1 MLSTRLP
8 FHSTSTN
15 SPTHQR
21 NPSDDF
27 ISRLSPMNAVDTFR
41 APSGP
46 LKACMDAATTA
57 EQSFAIRAAIASK
70 NIYEWLDELRDWPWP
85 TEGGIGFLA
94 PAPAKGELPPR
105 GRAGPTVEPPSED
118 ATAPAPAPAKNLYF
132 GSLLESDIKRYER
145 RIGQIQDGLDKL
157 GIEEIKRHVLQ
168 HHIMPLSRPGTPASP
183 SFDRHFGMPSL
194 ASYTKMD
201 DLTAVITATVVQ
213 ALPNLS
219 KLLRLMN
226 AWRVR
231 LALLRRV
238 PSLLASISDAET
250 AVQSGFSTIE
260 NRFKSLVDQFSTS
273 QSTAGSNMPRTDFEV
288 MQLGLEKKLSKASR
302 ELDYMLD
309 TLEGRD
315 DTLPDEW
322 IDRME
327 AVEQGF
333 ADWIATSEKMVRDA
347 QSAALKAQASQAE
360 AENLK
365 ARESAKFAAE
375 GLESSRQTNG
385 ESSRARKIRDGSL
398 SGVVI
403 NVEYAD
409 DDVQPSDEKALEEAN
424 RSTPSLGGSDTSST
438 PTTIQNSSPAVHR
451 STSNGDLD
459 ADYLLLEPSD
469 KSREPALPLI
479 SVEQSRP
486 RTAVSEASTI
496 TRASQD
502 PQRTPD
508 LLPTRGNRASPHTP
522 PKDRRSASMSLGDM
536 PPVLEGPEDEDSA
549 PTPPSSSV
557 ESVSQTL
564 GSPFVLSDAGGED
577 DHLRR
582 QINEILE
589 RIPAKVHLSSQTNHL
604 NPPDLH
610 LPYSKPRSTSDK
622 TVRSRSSMS
631 SRAGT
636 PSFMLAPVSRPR
648 HQRGNQD
655 IKLYHLSRGTG
666 EPPIKLYIRCV
677 GERVMVRVGGGWAD
691 LGEYLKEYAFHH
703 SRRSQQGSDSRVEVR
718 DMPRSFSSLSTRA
731 SVSPTGRPSPPSRPA
746 SAAGST
752 SPIYVKK
759 TRKPSGGEELLGPRL
774 PRTPIAYG
782 DSAGAGASEP
792 PSSGSGSVSTG
803 RSRSSSGMSSAEGDS
818 SLGMAG
824 PKGMKKDISQES
836 LEWVESIKEKV
847 RAASNSADMVRT
859 AAIAEQA
866 QVARER
872 AFGDIGRIGGTKRL
886 FRKAT

>member
-1 MLSTRLP
+1 
-8 FHSTSTN
+8 
-15 SPTHQR
+15 
-21 NPSDDF
+21 
-27 ISRLSPMNAVDTFR
+27 
-41 APSGP
+41 
-46 LKACMDAATTA
+46 MDAATTA

-85 TEGGIGFLA
+85 TEGGIGFQT
-94 PAPAKGELPPR
+94 PASATGKLPPR
-105 GRAGPTVEPPSED
+105 GRAGSTVEPPEED
-118 ATAPAPAPAKNLYF
+118 ATASAKDLYF
-132 GSLLESDIKRYER
+132 GSLLESDITRYER
-145 RIGQIQDGLDKL
+145 RIGQIQDKLDKL
-157 GIEEIKRHVLQ
+157 DIEEIKRHVLQ
-168 HHIMPLSRPGTPASP
+168 NHIMPLSRPGTPASP

-226 AWRVR
+226 AWRTR
-231 LALLRRV
+231 LVLLRRV
-238 PSLLASISDAET
+238 PSLMSSLSVAET
-250 AVQSGFSTIE
+250 AVQSGFSTLKQG
-260 NRFKSLVDQFSTS
+260 FKPLVDQSSTS
-273 QSTAGSNMPRTDFEV
+273 QSTTGSKTPHTDFEV
-288 MQLGLEKKLSKASR
+288 MQLGLEKKITKASR

-327 AVEQGF
+327 SIEQGF
-333 ADWIATSEKMVRDA
+333 ANWTMAYEKMLRDA
-347 QSAALKAQASQAE
+347 QYAALE
-360 AENLK
+360 AETKPATTLSAMEERASTENEMNGDS
-365 ARESAKFAAE
+365 ESP
-375 GLESSRQTNG
+375 RQMVG
-385 ESSRARKIRDGSL
+385 DSSRARKIRDGSL
-398 SGVVI
+398 SGVII
-403 NVEYAD
+403 NVQHAD
-409 DDVQPSDEKALEEAN
+409 DDVLQPPREKALGEASQ
-424 RSTPSLGGSDTSST
+424 STSSLGDSDASSAS
-438 PTTIQNSSPAVHR
+438 TTKQESSPTVHR

-469 KSREPALPLI
+469 KSRQSARPLI
-479 SVEQSRP
+479 SAEDSRP
-486 RTAVSEASTI
+486 RTAVSDASTI
-496 TRASQD
+496 TRTSPD

-508 LLPTRGNRASPHTP
+508 LIPTRGNRGSPHTP
-522 PKDRRSASMSLGDM
+522 PKERRSASMSLGDM
-536 PPVLEGPEDEDSA
+536 PPVLEDIEDEDSA

-564 GSPFVLSDAGGED
+564 GSPFVLTDANGED

-589 RIPAKVHLSSQTNHL
+589 KIPAKVHLSSQTAVNHL
-604 NPPDLH
+604 NPPDLQ
-610 LPYSKPRSTSDK
+610 LPYSKPRSTADK

-703 SRRSQQGSDSRVEVR
+703 SRRSHQGSDSRVEVR

-731 SVSPTGRPSPPSRPA
+731 SVSPPGRPSPPSRPA

-752 SPIYVKK
+752 SPIYMKK
-759 TRKPSGGEELLGPRL
+759 TRKPSGGEDLLGPRL

-782 DSAGAGASEP
+782 GTGASEP
-792 PSSGSGSVSTG
+792 PSLGSGSTG
-803 RSRSSSGMSSAEGDS
+803 RSRSSSGISSTEGDS

-824 PKGMKKDISQES
+824 PKSMKKDISQES

-847 RAASNSADMVRT
+847 RAASSSADMMRT
-859 AAIAEQA
+859 AAMAEQA
-866 QVARER
+866 HARER
-872 AFGDIGRIGGTKRL
+872 GFGDIGKIGGTKRL

>member
-27 ISRLSPMNAVDTFR
+27 ISRLSPMNAIDTFR

-85 TEGGIGFLA
+85 EEGGIGFQT
-94 PAPAKGELPPR
+94 PAPARGGFPPR
-105 GRAGPTVEPPSED
+105 GRADPAAESPSGG
-118 ATAPAPAPAKNLYF
+118 ATAIAGDVYL
-132 GSLLESDIKRYER
+132 GSLLQSDIARYET
-145 RIGQIQDGLDKL
+145 RIGQIQGGLDKL
-157 GIEEIKRHVLQ
+157 DIEEIKRHVLQ

-226 AWRVR
+226 AWRTR
-231 LALLRRV
+231 LSLLRRV
-238 PSLLASISDAET
+238 PSLMSSLSDAET
-250 AVQSGFSTIE
+250 AVQSGFSAIE
-260 NRFKSLVDQFSTS
+260 QGFKSLVDQLSTS
-273 QSTAGSNMPRTDFEV
+273 QSTAGSKLPHTDFEV
-288 MQLGLEKKLSKASR
+288 MQLGLDKKISRASH

-315 DTLPDEW
+315 DTLPDQW

-333 ADWIATSEKMVRDA
+333 ADWIAAREKMLRDA
-347 QSAALKAQASQAE
+347 QSAALRAQTKS
-360 AENLK
+360 AENEKILK
-365 ARESAKFAAE
+365 ASESAEIATE
-375 GLESSRQTNG
+375 GLEPSRQTNG
-385 ESSRARKIRDGSL
+385 ESSHARRTKDGSL

-403 NVEYAD
+403 HVQHAD
-409 DDVQPSDEKALEEAN
+409 DDVSQPLREEQS
-424 RSTPSLGGSDTSST
+424 STSSLGDADTSST
-438 PTTIQNSSPAVHR
+438 PTTKQSSSPAIHR
-451 STSNGDLD
+451 STSNADLD
-459 ADYLLLEPSD
+459 ADYLLLEPCD

-479 SVEQSRP
+479 SVENSRP
-486 RTAVSEASTI
+486 STAISDASTT
-496 TRASQD
+496 TRAPQD

-508 LLPTRGNRASPHTP
+508 LLPTRGSRGSPHTP

-536 PPVLEGPEDEDSA
+536 PPVLEGPEDEDTA

-557 ESVSQTL
+557 ESVPKTL
-564 GSPFVLSDAGGED
+564 GSPFVLSDASGED

-589 RIPAKVHLSSQTNHL
+589 KIPAKVHLSSQTTAVNHL
-604 NPPDLH
+604 NPPDLQ
-610 LPYSKPRSTSDK
+610 LPYSKPRSTADK
-622 TVRSRSSMS
+622 TLRSRSSMS

-648 HQRGNQD
+648 QQRGNQD

-718 DMPRSFSSLSTRA
+718 DMPRSVSSLSTRA
-731 SVSPTGRPSPPSRPA
+731 SVSPPGRPSPPSRPA

-782 DSAGAGASEP
+782 GAGASEP
-792 PSSGSGSVSTG
+792 PSSGSGSTG
-803 RSRSSSGMSSAEGDS
+803 RSRSSSGISSAAEGDS

-824 PKGMKKDISQES
+824 PKSTRKDISQES

-847 RAASNSADMVRT
+847 RAASSSADMMR
-859 AAIAEQA
+859 AAAVAEQA
-866 QVARER
+866 HARER
-872 AFGDIGRIGGTKRL
+872 GFGDIGKIGGTKRL

>member
-1 MLSTRLP
+1 
-8 FHSTSTN
+8 
-15 SPTHQR
+15 
-21 NPSDDF
+21 
-27 ISRLSPMNAVDTFR
+27 MNAVDTFR

-46 LKACMDAATTA
+46 LKACMDAATAA

-85 TEGGIGFLA
+85 TEGGIGFQT
-94 PAPAKGELPPR
+94 PAPAKREIPPR
-105 GRAGPTVEPPSED
+105 GRAGSTVEPPSED
-118 ATAPAPAPAKNLYF
+118 ATAPTEKLYL
-132 GSLLESDIKRYER
+132 GSLLESDIVRYEA
-145 RIGQIQDGLDKL
+145 RIGQIQKGLDKL
-157 GIEEIKRHVLQ
+157 DIEEIKRHVLQ
-168 HHIMPLSRPGTPASP
+168 NHIMPLSRPGTPASP

-219 KLLRLMN
+219 KLLRVMN
-226 AWRVR
+226 AWRTR

-238 PSLLASISDAET
+238 PSLMSSLSDAET

-260 NRFKSLVDQFSTS
+260 QGFESLVDQFSTS
-273 QSTAGSNMPRTDFEV
+273 QSTAGSTFPHTDFEV
-288 MQLGLEKKLSKASR
+288 LKLGMEKKVSRASR

-333 ADWIATSEKMVRDA
+333 ADWITAYEKTLRDA
-347 QSAALKAQASQAE
+347 QSAALKAQTSAAGIDNTLIEQ
-360 AENLK
+360 
-365 ARESAKFAAE
+365 ESATKPN
-375 GLESSRQTNG
+375 GDSSRT
-385 ESSRARKIRDGSL
+385 RKTRDGSK

-403 NVEYAD
+403 NVQYAD
-409 DDVQPSDEKALEEAN
+409 DDVSQPPRDARPVGNKNLEEAN
-424 RSTPSLGGSDTSST
+424 RSTSSLGDSDASST
-438 PTTIQNSSPAVHR
+438 STTKQNSSPAVHR

-479 SVEQSRP
+479 SVENSRP
-486 RTAVSEASTI
+486 STAVSDASTI
-496 TRASQD
+496 TRAPQD

-508 LLPTRGNRASPHTP
+508 LLPTRGNRGSPHTP

-536 PPVLEGPEDEDSA
+536 PPVLEDPEDEDSA
-549 PTPPSSSV
+549 PTPPSSSI

-589 RIPAKVHLSSQTNHL
+589 NIPAKVHLSSQATAVNHL
-604 NPPDLH
+604 NPPDLQ
-610 LPYSKPRSTSDK
+610 LPYSKPRSAADK
-622 TVRSRSSMS
+622 PLRSRSSMS

-655 IKLYHLSRGTG
+655 IKVYHLSRGTG

-703 SRRSQQGSDSRVEVR
+703 SRRSHQGADSRVEVR

-731 SVSPTGRPSPPSRPA
+731 SVSPPGRPSPPSRPA

-759 TRKPSGGEELLGPRL
+759 TRKPSGGEDLLGPRL

-782 DSAGAGASEP
+782 AAGASEP
-792 PSSGSGSVSTG
+792 PSSGSGSTG
-803 RSRSSSGMSSAEGDS
+803 RSRSSSGISSTEGDS

-824 PKGMKKDISQES
+824 PKSMKKDISQES

-847 RAASNSADMVRT
+847 RAASSSADMMRT
-859 AAIAEQA
+859 AAMAEQA
-866 QVARER
+866 HARER
-872 AFGDIGRIGGTKRL
+872 GFGDIGKIGGTKRL